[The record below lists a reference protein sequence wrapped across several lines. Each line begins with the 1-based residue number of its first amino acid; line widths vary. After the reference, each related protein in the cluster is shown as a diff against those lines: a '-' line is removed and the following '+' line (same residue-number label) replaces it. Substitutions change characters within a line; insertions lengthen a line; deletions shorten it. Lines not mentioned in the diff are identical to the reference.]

1 MDPIEPVFGY
11 IEAFEDGP
19 AAAEAT
25 MRAAKP
31 GRLQKPV
38 VVRFAKDLRGV
49 VDVAKTR
56 DAVWFDV
63 MRSLQAAGRP
73 VYVEIDRATGQI
85 SQFLQPREQPVGE
98 IRATDGGDFDV
109 ELLLSHAIHVLRRS
123 HPRFKELLRRLQ
135 EAQRQGKLVWVTRD
149 VGLARS
155 PRSAIE
161 PSH

>member
-1 MDPIEPVFGY
+1 MERIEPVFDH

-25 MRAAKP
+25 MRAAKIK
-31 GRLQKPV
+31 GLQKPV
-38 VVRFAKDLRGV
+38 VVRFAKDLQGV
-49 VDVAKTR
+49 LDVAKAR

-98 IRATDGGDFDV
+98 IRETEGGDFEV
-109 ELLLSHAIHVLRRS
+109 ELLLSHAVHVLRRS
-123 HPRFKELLRRLQ
+123 HPRFKELRERLQ
-135 EAQRQGKLVWVTRD
+135 EAQRQGKLVWVTETLD
-149 VGLARS
+149 
-155 PRSAIE
+155 
-161 PSH
+161 SHEILEVR